1 MLQFHFLVSVCI
13 ADSKLDDDMMAQ
25 DEGRRARG
33 EGGEEG
39 MEARQGGVGKQR
51 NGGVHTDLS
60 LQPFPFHLR
69 TSCPCLHAH

>member
-13 ADSKLDDDMMAQ
+13 ADSTLDDDMMAQ

-39 MEARQGGVGKQR
+39 MEGRPGGGAEET
-51 NGGVHTDLS
+51 GGCIRIFLCS
-60 LQPFPFHLR
+60 LFLF
-69 TSCPCLHAH
+69 A